1 MASQKNGD
9 YYLHYYTTY
18 SLKQELYKKEWF
30 SSVVELPFEGL
41 KIKAPIGYKEY
52 LTQMYGDYMKLPP
65 KEKQVSHHALV
76 FLSLKGH
83 FSIKEIKQKLKSKR

>member
-1 MASQKNGD
+1 M
-9 YYLHYYTTY
+9 
-18 SLKQELYKKEWF
+18 LKQELYKKEWF
-30 SSVVELPFEGL
+30 SSVVELPFEGV

>member
-1 MASQKNGD
+1 MASQRTGA

-41 KIKAPIGYKEY
+41 KIKAPVGYKEY

-76 FLSLKGH
+76 YLNLEEH
-83 FSIKEIKQKLKSKR
+83 LNIKEIKKILKSKR